1 MRSLAAIAFSFAAAI
16 LSLCLLPLGHWVF
29 WAAGILAAAG
39 GAVLLL
45 PRLRALGRL
54 RVYLALITLSLAAGL
69 LYGRGWSALVAQP
82 VQDKCGSSHL
92 FSATVCDW
100 PEQRDFGWRVTVRL
114 ADARGAKAACYLSD
128 EAAALLE
135 PGQTLLGSAY
145 WQDASVIKGTDLS
158 TFTSRGIFV
167 LLYCEEM
174 PTVAQGQVG
183 SLRYLPQRMEKAF
196 RDKIARIWERDGTVA
211 GLLQAELLGERSGIS
226 EELSVRFSEAGVSHL
241 FAVSGLH
248 CAFLLTLLSLLV
260 GHRRRLL
267 AAVGTAVL
275 IFYMFMV
282 GLTPSVVRACI
293 MQFFLLL
300 APLLKRDADPITS
313 LAAALGLILLVNP
326 YAAASVS
333 LQLSFGAMLGL
344 ILVTPR
350 VYGFFRARKQPRA
363 RLAAKACTFLTG
375 TLSSTLG
382 AMVFTVPLTA
392 YYFGVFSAVSPL
404 TSLVCIPLA
413 SGNFMAGFLTV
424 LAGFVWLPAARI
436 LGYVSWAL
444 SKLFLLAVDLAVSIP
459 HHALYTDTN
468 PFLVCWLVFVYA
480 LFILCVLTRD
490 RPRKYALAAVLSLL
504 ALVLCVNLRAA
515 EFHSGKLTAVAVDV
529 GQGASTL
536 LLSGDDAVLVDCGSS
551 NRYKHPA
558 QQVLSQ
564 LGSMEVRRL
573 SAVAVTHFHADHTNG
588 LAELFSRV
596 EIDRL
601 YLPQIEDD
609 YGVRDKLVALAQEHG
624 TQVLF
629 VTEKQSIPL
638 GQCSLTVF
646 PPVGSGDPNEQ
657 GLTYLCSSGDFD
669 LLITGDMSGQTELA
683 LIGQY
688 DLPDLEVLMV
698 GHHGSKYSS
707 QQDFLSALT
716 PEAAIISVGDNSYG
730 HPTDAAISR
739 LEAVGAEVYR
749 TDNQGCIT
757 VTVHYH

>member
-16 LSLCLLPLGHWVF
+16 LVLCLLPAGPWAF

-39 GAVLLL
+39 AAVLLL
-45 PRLRALGRL
+45 PKLRPRRRLRA
-54 RVYLALITLSLAAGL
+54 YLALIAFSLAAGL
-69 LYGRGWSALVAQP
+69 LYSQAWSALVAQP
-82 VQDKCGSSHL
+82 VQEKCGSSHL

-100 PEQRDFGWRVTVRL
+100 PEQRDSGWRVTVRL
-114 ADARGAKAACYLSD
+114 ADARGAKAACYLSG
-128 EAAALLE
+128 EEAALLE
-135 PGQTLLGSAY
+135 PGQTLLGTAY
-145 WQDASVIKGTDLS
+145 WQDASVIGGDELT
-158 TFTSRGIFV
+158 TFTSRGIFA
-167 LLYCEEM
+167 LLYCQEM
-174 PTVAQGQVG
+174 PTVSQGQAG
-183 SLRYLPQRMEKAF
+183 SLQYLPQRMEKAF
-196 RDKIARIWERDGTVA
+196 RDTISRVWAHDGTVA
-211 GLLQAELLGERSGIS
+211 GLLQAELLGDRSGIS
-226 EELSVRFSEAGVSHL
+226 DDLSTRFSEAGVSHL

-248 CAFLLTLLSLLV
+248 CAFLLTLLSLLI
-260 GHRRRLL
+260 GQQRRRLL
-267 AAVGTAVL
+267 AAVGTVVL
-275 IFYMFMV
+275 LFYMFMV
-282 GLTPSVVRACI
+282 GLTSSVVRACI

-300 APLLKRDADPITS
+300 APLLLRDADPITS

-350 VYGFFRARKQPRA
+350 VYGFFRDRRPKAK
-363 RLAAKACTFLTG
+363 LAARAYTFLTG

-392 YYFGVFSAVSPL
+392 YYFGVFSTVAPL

-413 SGNFMAGFLTV
+413 SGNFMAGFLSV
-424 LAGFVWLPAARI
+424 LLGFVWLPAARI
-436 LGYVSWAL
+436 LGYISWAL
-444 SKLFLLAVDLAVSIP
+444 SRLFLLSVDLAVSIP
-459 HHALYTDTN
+459 YHALYTDTN
-468 PFLVCWLVFVYA
+468 PFLVWWLVFVYV
-480 LFILCVLTRD
+480 LFLLCILTRD
-490 RPRKYALAAVLSLL
+490 RRRKYAVAAALSLL
-504 ALVLCVNLRAA
+504 TLALCVNLRSA
-515 EFHSGKLTAVAVDV
+515 ELHGGDLTAVAVDV

-564 LGSMEVRRL
+564 LSSMDVQRL
-573 SAVAVTHFHADHTNG
+573 TAVAVTHYHADHTNG

-601 YLPQIEDD
+601 YLPQIEDE
-609 YGVRDKLVALAQEHG
+609 YGVRDKLTTLAREHG

-629 VTEKQSIPL
+629 VTEMQSIPL
-638 GQCSLTVF
+638 GDSSLTVF

-669 LLITGDMSGQTELA
+669 LLITGDMSGQTELE
-683 LIGQY
+683 LIRQY
-688 DLPDLEVLMV
+688 PLPDVEVLMV

-707 QQDFLSALT
+707 QPEFLSAIS

-739 LEAVGAEVYR
+739 LKAVGAEVYR
-749 TDNQGCIT
+749 TDDEGCVT

>member
-16 LSLCLLPLGHWVF
+16 LSLCLLPVGHWVF

-39 GAVLLL
+39 GLVLLL

-135 PGQTLLGSAY
+135 PGQTLLGSAN

-196 RDKIARIWERDGTVA
+196 REKIARIWERDGTVA

-363 RLAAKACTFLTG
+363 RLAAKACAF
-375 TLSSTLG
+375 
-382 AMVFTVPLTA
+382 F
-392 YYFGVFSAVSPL
+392 
-404 TSLVCIPLA
+404 
-413 SGNFMAGFLTV
+413 
-424 LAGFVWLPAARI
+424 
-436 LGYVSWAL
+436 
-444 SKLFLLAVDLAVSIP
+444 
-459 HHALYTDTN
+459 
-468 PFLVCWLVFVYA
+468 
-480 LFILCVLTRD
+480 D
-490 RPRKYALAAVLSLL
+490 RY
-504 ALVLCVNLRAA
+504 
-515 EFHSGKLTAVAVDV
+515 
-529 GQGASTL
+529 TL
-536 LLSGDDAVLVDCGSS
+536 L
-551 NRYKHPA
+551 HP
-558 QQVLSQ
+558 
-564 LGSMEVRRL
+564 G
-573 SAVAVTHFHADHTNG
+573 G
-588 LAELFSRV
+588 
-596 EIDRL
+596 
-601 YLPQIEDD
+601 
-609 YGVRDKLVALAQEHG
+609 YGVHRTADGLLFRRIFRSVAADKLGVY
-624 TQVLF
+624 
-629 VTEKQSIPL
+629 PL
-638 GQCSLTVF
+638 GL
-646 PPVGSGDPNEQ
+646 
-657 GLTYLCSSGDFD
+657 
-669 LLITGDMSGQTELA
+669 
-683 LIGQY
+683 
-688 DLPDLEVLMV
+688 
-698 GHHGSKYSS
+698 
-707 QQDFLSALT
+707 
-716 PEAAIISVGDNSYG
+716 
-730 HPTDAAISR
+730 R
-739 LEAVGAEVYR
+739 
-749 TDNQGCIT
+749 
-757 VTVHYH
+757 

>member
-1 MRSLAAIAFSFAAAI
+1 MAVAGAPWWRSLCRISAAAAI
-16 LSLCLLPLGHWVF
+16 CFP
-29 WAAGILAAAG
+29 
-39 GAVLLL
+39 
-45 PRLRALGRL
+45 P
-54 RVYLALITLSLAAGL
+54 
-69 LYGRGWSALVAQP
+69 P
-82 VQDKCGSSHL
+82 
-92 FSATVCDW
+92 VCDW

-145 WQDASVIKGTDLS
+145 WQDASVIKGTELS

-167 LLYCEEM
+167 LLYARDAHDG
-174 PTVAQGQVG
+174 PRSGGLPAI
-183 SLRYLPQRMEKAF
+183 SPQRMEKAF

-444 SKLFLLAVDLAVSIP
+444 EASCFCWWWTWPSPFPTTRSTRIP
-459 HHALYTDTN
+459 
-468 PFLVCWLVFVYA
+468 
-480 LFILCVLTRD
+480 I
-490 RPRKYALAAVLSLL
+490 
-504 ALVLCVNLRAA
+504 
-515 EFHSGKLTAVAVDV
+515 HS
-529 GQGASTL
+529 
-536 LLSGDDAVLVDCGSS
+536 
-551 NRYKHPA
+551 
-558 QQVLSQ
+558 
-564 LGSMEVRRL
+564 
-573 SAVAVTHFHADHTNG
+573 
-588 LAELFSRV
+588 
-596 EIDRL
+596 
-601 YLPQIEDD
+601 
-609 YGVRDKLVALAQEHG
+609 
-624 TQVLF
+624 
-629 VTEKQSIPL
+629 
-638 GQCSLTVF
+638 
-646 PPVGSGDPNEQ
+646 
-657 GLTYLCSSGDFD
+657 
-669 LLITGDMSGQTELA
+669 
-683 LIGQY
+683 
-688 DLPDLEVLMV
+688 
-698 GHHGSKYSS
+698 
-707 QQDFLSALT
+707 
-716 PEAAIISVGDNSYG
+716 
-730 HPTDAAISR
+730 
-739 LEAVGAEVYR
+739 
-749 TDNQGCIT
+749 
-757 VTVHYH
+757 

>member
-1 MRSLAAIAFSFAAAI
+1 M
-16 LSLCLLPLGHWVF
+16 
-29 WAAGILAAAG
+29 
-39 GAVLLL
+39 
-45 PRLRALGRL
+45 
-54 RVYLALITLSLAAGL
+54 
-69 LYGRGWSALVAQP
+69 
-82 VQDKCGSSHL
+82 
-92 FSATVCDW
+92 
-100 PEQRDFGWRVTVRL
+100 
-114 ADARGAKAACYLSD
+114 
-128 EAAALLE
+128 
-135 PGQTLLGSAY
+135 
-145 WQDASVIKGTDLS
+145 
-158 TFTSRGIFV
+158 
-167 LLYCEEM
+167 
-174 PTVAQGQVG
+174 
-183 SLRYLPQRMEKAF
+183 
-196 RDKIARIWERDGTVA
+196 
-211 GLLQAELLGERSGIS
+211 
-226 EELSVRFSEAGVSHL
+226 
-241 FAVSGLH
+241 
-248 CAFLLTLLSLLV
+248 LTLLSLLV

-363 RLAAKACTFLTG
+363 RLAAKACAFLTG

-490 RPRKYALAAVLSLL
+490 RPRKYALAA
-504 ALVLCVNLRAA
+504 
-515 EFHSGKLTAVAVDV
+515 GAVPPGPGAVRQPARSRVSQRCADSCRR
-529 GQGASTL
+529 GCGARGPAPL

-588 LAELFSRV
+588 LAELFS
-596 EIDRL
+596 
-601 YLPQIEDD
+601 
-609 YGVRDKLVALAQEHG
+609 
-624 TQVLF
+624 
-629 VTEKQSIPL
+629 
-638 GQCSLTVF
+638 
-646 PPVGSGDPNEQ
+646 Q
-657 GLTYLCSSGDFD
+657 GG
-669 LLITGDMSGQTELA
+669 
-683 LIGQY
+683 
-688 DLPDLEVLMV
+688 
-698 GHHGSKYSS
+698 
-707 QQDFLSALT
+707 
-716 PEAAIISVGDNSYG
+716 N
-730 HPTDAAISR
+730 
-739 LEAVGAEVYR
+739 
-749 TDNQGCIT
+749 
-757 VTVHYH
+757 